1 MEGHTHC
8 PSQRLQSLLPVSS
21 FTRME
26 TEAGSTVEGVDIWGL
41 PSFLSVRDRPP
52 SDCLAGASVQ
62 ANVHLCTCT
71 CVQQVCT
78 NRCVPAHMPVCMCT
92 LCEGQ
97 GDRREG
103 GGPHPRGA
111 LSVSASWP
119 PGPVTFA
126 QRELC
131 LSTGP
136 WPAPPWSSLQFNPK
150 TGPLSTEP
158 TPNPMGQHTCD
169 AGAFRAAAEPH
180 QLLHHVL
187 GDLQVLVTV
196 TGLGTEGVLSPGE
209 APPTSPPQ
217 PQAPCSSGSG

>member
-1 MEGHTHC
+1 
-8 PSQRLQSLLPVSS
+8 
-21 FTRME
+21 
-26 TEAGSTVEGVDIWGL
+26 
-41 PSFLSVRDRPP
+41 
-52 SDCLAGASVQ
+52 
-62 ANVHLCTCT
+62 
-71 CVQQVCT
+71 
-78 NRCVPAHMPVCMCT
+78 MPVCACT

-97 GDRREG
+97 GDRREA

-136 WPAPPWSSLQFNPK
+136 WPAPPWSSLQFNPT
-150 TGPLSTEP
+150 TGPLSTEPTEP

-196 TGLGTEGVLSPGE
+196 TGLGTEGVLRPGE
-209 APPTSPPQ
+209 ALPTSHLPP
-217 PQAPCSSGSG
+217 PASGSLQLWVWLGGFTETKAHIPSSPCRTGHTSSWEPSSTTLDPSGP